1 MELPD
6 QLLVVLVT
14 LIEIYRVPPHGV
26 ILEGNATKLALL
38 VMVAIDALVH
48 RELVQL

>member
-6 QLLVVLVT
+6 QLLVVL
-14 LIEIYRVPPHGV
+14 LALFEIDGAPSHGV
-26 ILEGNATKLALL
+26 ILVSNATKLALL
-38 VMVAIDALVH
+38 IMVAIDALVH